1 MANKQLING
10 KVYDWSSVTITASG
24 MENMEPMEI
33 SYDDEQESEP
43 IYGRGGKIRGY
54 GTGNQK
60 NSVKLSLLREDF
72 NEMCRVIQSKGY
84 KNFYK
89 YVIPKI
95 VVNYADEG
103 ASTCTDVLTNIVL
116 SKRFL
121 HSLHLTKHIIP
132 SLFAKKQPHNPVTPI
147 RRYQPLMLYQ

>member
-103 ASTCTDVLTNIVL
+103 AATL
-116 SKRFL
+116 SL
-121 HSLHLTKHIIP
+121 IHI
-132 SLFAKKQPHNPVTPI
+132 
-147 RRYQPLMLYQ
+147 

>member
-84 KNFYK
+84 KK
-89 YVIPKI
+89 SIRQ
-95 VVNYADEG
+95 
-103 ASTCTDVLTNIVL
+103 SL
-116 SKRFL
+116 SALQISFSVCLDWQTL
-121 HSLHLTKHIIP
+121 HG
-132 SLFAKKQPHNPVTPI
+132 
-147 RRYQPLMLYQ
+147 

>member
-43 IYGRGGKIRGY
+43 IYGKGGKIRGY

-72 NEMCRVIQSKGY
+72 NEMCRVIKSKGY
-84 KNFYK
+84 KNFYR

-95 VVNYADEG
+95 V
-103 ASTCTDVLTNIVL
+103 LTNIVI
-116 SKRFL
+116 SKRSFKAAQGDKSMKVDL
-121 HSLHLTKHIIP
+121 DGVAMGGIKINGLD
-132 SLFAKKQPHNPVTPI
+132 A
-147 RRYQPLMLYQ
+147 

>member
-10 KVYDWSSVTITASG
+10 KVYDRSSVTITASG

-103 ASTCTDVLTNIVL
+103 AATCTDVLTNIVL
-116 SKRFL
+116 SKRSFKAAQGDKSMKVDL
-121 HSLHLTKHIIP
+121 DGIAMGGIKINGLD
-132 SLFAKKQPHNPVTPI
+132 A
-147 RRYQPLMLYQ
+147 